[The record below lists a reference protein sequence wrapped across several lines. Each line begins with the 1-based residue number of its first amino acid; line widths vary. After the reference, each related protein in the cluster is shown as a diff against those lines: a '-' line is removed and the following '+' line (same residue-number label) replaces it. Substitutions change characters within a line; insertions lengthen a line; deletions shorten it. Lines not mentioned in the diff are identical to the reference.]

1 MPYINV
7 KTPFKVNEKEA
18 EKLKSELAKVM
29 QEVAGKPENW
39 LMIGF
44 GEENLYFKGSKC
56 DKAAFVEVKLVGSLN
71 SNQKAGL
78 SKGICN
84 VLSAEIGVP
93 SDKTYIVMTEVNG
106 ENWGWN
112 SSTF

>member
-29 QEVAGKPENW
+29 LETAGKPENW

-44 GEENLYFKGSKC
+44 GEENLYFKGIKC
-56 DKAAFVEVKLVGSLN
+56 DKAALVEVKLVGTLN
-71 SNQKAGL
+71 SSQKTSL
-78 SKGICN
+78 SNGICN
-84 VLSAEIGVP
+84 VLSTEIGVP
-93 SDKTYIVMTEVNG
+93 SDKTYIVMTEVDG

-112 SSTF
+112 GSTF